1 VEPALD
7 SVEPVT
13 LHDWTPVHVSA
24 LTGEIEWAL
33 VGAPFAEPF
42 FEQTVDR
49 AMRDPF
55 NLAFSRR
62 TPLATL
68 DALAEGVPEL
78 APAGF
83 IFHMSRC
90 GSTLIAQMLAQ
101 LSPAI
106 VLSEPQPLDALL
118 RFRGRGVDDATLCR
132 WLRGMVS
139 ALARPQTGG
148 RRLFVKF
155 HAWHVLE
162 LPLIRRAFPAVPW
175 VFVFREPRAV
185 LRSHE
190 RMPGAEVTAG
200 MIGSPGLG
208 IGTATADAVPAEEH
222 AARVLAAFCEAAL
235 AHRDSKVCAFAEYA
249 GLPDTVFSELL
260 PFFGVAPTAEERTRM
275 RAVALRDTKPP
286 NTLSALP
293 AGWPAAWPGIDQA
306 AVRWLDAPYVA
317 LRAAAARAR

>member
-1 VEPALD
+1 MELALD
-7 SVEPVT
+7 PVDPAT
-13 LHDWTPVHVSA
+13 LHGWTPVRVSVT
-24 LTGEIEWAL
+24 TGAIEWAL
-33 VGAPFAEPF
+33 IDEPFMEPF
-42 FEQTVDR
+42 FEQTADR
-49 AMRDPF
+49 AMRHPF

-68 DALAEGVPEL
+68 DALAAIAPER

-118 RFRGRGVDDATLCR
+118 RLRGRGVDDVTLCR
-132 WLRGMVS
+132 WLRAMMS
-139 ALARPQTGG
+139 ALARPQSG
-148 RRLFVKF
+148 RRLLFVKW
-155 HAWHVLE
+155 HAWHALE
-162 LPLIRRAFPAVPW
+162 LPLIRRAFPGVPW

-190 RMPGAEVTAG
+190 RMPGAEVMAG
-200 MIGSPGLG
+200 MMGSPGDG
-208 IGTATADAVPAEEH
+208 IGTAPGDAEPADEH

-235 AHRDSKVCAFAEYA
+235 AQSDAKACAFVEYA

-260 PFFGVAPTAEERTRM
+260 PLFGVEPAADELVRM
-275 RAVALRDTKPP
+275 RETAGRDTKAPS
-286 NTLSALP
+286 TLSAAP
-293 AGWPAAWPGIDQA
+293 AGGRVAWPGIEQA
-306 AVRWLDAPYVA
+306 AVRWLDAPYAA
-317 LRAAAARAR
+317 LRAASARAR

>member
-1 VEPALD
+1 VELALD
-7 SVEPVT
+7 SVDPAT

-24 LTGEIEWAL
+24 LTGEIDWAL
-33 VGAPFAEPF
+33 VDAPFAEPF

-49 AMRDPF
+49 AMRHPF

-62 TPLATL
+62 TPLVTL

-101 LSPAI
+101 LSSAT

-118 RFRGRGVDDATLCR
+118 QFRGRVDDATLCR
-132 WLRGMVS
+132 WLRGMAS
-139 ALARPQTGG
+139 ALARPHTGG
-148 RRLFVKF
+148 CRLFVKF

-175 VFVFREPRAV
+175 IFVFREPRAV

-200 MIGSPGLG
+200 MIGSPGRG
-208 IGTATADAVPAEEH
+208 MGTATADAVPAEEH
-222 AARVLAAFCEAAL
+222 AARVLAAFCGAAL
-235 AHRDSKVCAFAEYA
+235 ADRDSKVCAFAEYA

-275 RAVALRDTKPP
+275 RAAARRDTKPAS
-286 NTLSALP
+286 TLSAP
-293 AGWPAAWPGIDQA
+293 RPGVAWSGIEQA
-306 AVRWLDAPYVA
+306 AVRWLDGPYAA
-317 LRAAAARAR
+317 LRAASTRAR